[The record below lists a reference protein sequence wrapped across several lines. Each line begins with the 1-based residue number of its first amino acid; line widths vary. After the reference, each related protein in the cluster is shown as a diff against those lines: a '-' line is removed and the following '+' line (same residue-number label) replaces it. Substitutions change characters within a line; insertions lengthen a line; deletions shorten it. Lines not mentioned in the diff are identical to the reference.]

1 MKKFLLSLVAAVM
14 APVLSFAQL
23 PDGSFA
29 EDFTVTDQ
37 FGVEHNL
44 YNYLDQGYTVFL
56 DVSATWCGPCWGY
69 HIGGALDELYLEHG
83 PMGAP
88 GVSETTTDEVMVIWV
103 DGDAAT
109 TDAEMAGGTGSQGNW
124 YGPGSSDT
132 TVFFP
137 MTNPAAT
144 IANQINTD
152 YAIGYFP
159 TIYRICPNRLVT
171 EVGQLGVADLYAS
184 VDVCPPPASF
194 NNDPLIL
201 SYGGDFVTCGE
212 VNVAVTIQNNGL
224 TPLTACTITVT
235 GGTSPITYNWTG
247 NLDTYETA
255 TVNVGTANMTA
266 SGNLEV
272 TITSAD
278 DDASNNSYEAAV
290 SFAADGS
297 THFMIDILFDR
308 WPEECSWEITNEN
321 GSVVASADYASGT
334 PADNSTVTE
343 HVWVPSTGC
352 YTFTAYDAYGD
363 GLFDSQY
370 GNFADGAITVTTIA
384 ENGSTFSNVW
394 NYDGSFGYDAAAAK
408 SNVVQAVGI
417 EEVATTA
424 DFRVYPNPAT
434 DRVTFDYTLASSQ
447 MVVIELV
454 DMVGN
459 VVSVQN
465 LGNMSAG
472 TNQSQVSL
480 DGIAAGIY
488 MVNFKAGNN
497 LSVSKL
503 TVK

>member
-1 MKKFLLSLVAAVM
+1 MKKLLLSLVAAVM

-69 HIGGALDELYLEHG
+69 HIGGALDELYLDHG

-88 GVSETTTDEVMVIWV
+88 GVSQTTTDEVMVIWV
-103 DGDAAT
+103 DGDAET
-109 TDAEMAGGTGSQGNW
+109 TDAEMAGGAGSQGNW

-137 MTNPAAT
+137 MTNPAAAV
-144 IANQINTD
+144 ANQINTD

-159 TIYRICPNRLVT
+159 TIYRICPNRVVT

-201 SYGGDFVTCGE
+201 SYGGDFVTCGD

-272 TITSAD
+272 TITSPD

-290 SFAADGS
+290 GFAADG
-297 THFMIDILFDR
+297 
-308 WPEECSWEITNEN
+308 
-321 GSVVASADYASGT
+321 
-334 PADNSTVTE
+334 
-343 HVWVPSTGC
+343 
-352 YTFTAYDAYGD
+352 
-363 GLFDSQY
+363 
-370 GNFADGAITVTTIA
+370 
-384 ENGSTFSNVW
+384 
-394 NYDGSFGYDAAAAK
+394 
-408 SNVVQAVGI
+408 
-417 EEVATTA
+417 
-424 DFRVYPNPAT
+424 
-434 DRVTFDYTLASSQ
+434 
-447 MVVIELV
+447 
-454 DMVGN
+454 
-459 VVSVQN
+459 
-465 LGNMSAG
+465 
-472 TNQSQVSL
+472 
-480 DGIAAGIY
+480 
-488 MVNFKAGNN
+488 
-497 LSVSKL
+497 
-503 TVK
+503 